1 MSLRARLVLAFVLLA
16 VVPLTAVTLYS
27 YVASERAFRAAVE
40 AEAGALADDMRQR
53 MGTVTADLGDRMAKL
68 GDTPMAANVAADD
81 GFDQEDMARL
91 ERQVEQA
98 VGAAAGLVE
107 SFEVLPEPPEP
118 PEPPDVD
125 ADTPPGGPPVNA
137 GVRAQIAEARRQARQ
152 AAEEIRRGYKE
163 RGRSERAREHA
174 ASRARVVMRR
184 EFGFPLRRHGRKV
197 GTVRAN
203 LGTDRLL
210 KDVLGSGGH
219 RPGEIPFAIDAAG
232 NVHAADSDLPQLRG
246 LSLLPA
252 AAGPAAARQ
261 TLPDWIVVTRRD
273 PESGLTMGVA
283 RPVREPL
290 KEIRRTALRNL
301 ALGLGAVAIGLL
313 GIVPLSRR
321 ITRELG
327 VLTDGAE
334 RLARGDLDARV
345 PVRSRDEVGRLADAF
360 NRMAHEL
367 RENQNRLLAQ
377 ERLQKE
383 LEMGRRIQ
391 EEMLPR
397 DPLRVAFAEVKG
409 VSIPAR
415 EVGGDFFNY
424 FTLPSGEAALL
435 VGDVSGKGVAAALLM
450 ANLQATLR
458 ARLPLERDLQALA
471 DDLDHE
477 IAATTGGGAY
487 LTLFMSVLDPAG
499 AMRYVN
505 AGHHAPFVLHADGRI
520 ESLDSTGRP
529 LGLLAGGGYV
539 EERVALEPGSSLF
552 LYTDGVVESEDA
564 SGEPFGVER
573 LQALIVRERMSGLDG
588 ILTRVEEAVRAYRAG
603 AEAADDAT
611 MVVLKVGGPP
621 TASPA

>member
-1 MSLRARLVLAFVLLA
+1 M
-16 VVPLTAVTLYS
+16 TLYS

-152 AAEEIRRGYKE
+152 AAEEIRRGYQE

-283 RPVREPL
+283 
-290 KEIRRTALRNL
+290 
-301 ALGLGAVAIGLL
+301 
-313 GIVPLSRR
+313 
-321 ITRELG
+321 
-327 VLTDGAE
+327 
-334 RLARGDLDARV
+334 
-345 PVRSRDEVGRLADAF
+345 
-360 NRMAHEL
+360 
-367 RENQNRLLAQ
+367 
-377 ERLQKE
+377 LQKE